1 MKPSMTSA
9 SPRSARLFS
18 RGPRA
23 SLCVPARGA
32 LVALVALVAL
42 AGFATAA
49 TASAEVAAD
58 SPAPAATR
66 EELPVRTVHPVA
78 VRAEVNV
85 LYDGVFGATDGFGG
99 ATVSYSFDEYVSV
112 EGTFGWGFGN
122 VGKTGA
128 NAIAMGRFALP
139 LDHAG
144 VHALTFAA
152 GPSTFFGGDYG
163 TVWVARGEIAYE
175 LRTRAGFSLL
185 VGGGPALVLA
195 DSKVVARHCTGWLCP
210 GGDAARF
217 KAGDVPLQ
225 LRVAA
230 GWAF

>member
-1 MKPSMTSA
+1 MKPCMTTVPRRSVRSA
-9 SPRSARLFS
+9 S
-18 RGPRA
+18 RA
-23 SLCVPARGA
+23 SRASRA
-32 LVALVALVAL
+32 AL
-42 AGFATAA
+42 APSVLLAFAAFASAA

-58 SPAPAATR
+58 VAPPPVVTD
-66 EELPVRTVHPVA
+66 EELPVRVVHPVA
-78 VRAEVNV
+78 IRAEVNV

-99 ATVSYSFDEYVSV
+99 ATVAYSFDEYLSV

-185 VGGGPALVLA
+185 LGGGPSLVLA
-195 DSKVVARHCTGWLCP
+195 DSKVVERHCTGWFCP

-225 LRVAA
+225 VRVAA

>member
-1 MKPSMTSA
+1 MTTA
-9 SPRSARLFS
+9 PRRSARFVS
-18 RGPRA
+18 FA
-23 SLCVPARGA
+23 SPTP
-32 LVALVALVAL
+32 LVAL
-42 AGFATAA
+42 APCALLALAAVATTATAN
-49 TASAEVAAD
+49 AEVAAD
-58 SPAPAATR
+58 APPPAATD
-66 EELPVRTVHPVA
+66 EELSVRVAHPVA
-78 VRAEVNV
+78 IRAEVNV

-99 ATVSYSFDEYVSV
+99 ATVAYSFDEYLSV

-175 LRTRAGFSLL
+175 LRTHAGFSLL
-185 VGGGPALVLA
+185 IGGGPSLVLV
-195 DSKVVARHCTGWLCP
+195 DSKVVDRHCTGWFCP
-210 GGDAARF
+210 DGDVARF

>member
-1 MKPSMTSA
+1 MTSA
-9 SPRSARLFS
+9 SRRPARF
-18 RGPRA
+18 A
-23 SLCVPARGA
+23 SLAAFAPVAPIA
-32 LVALVALVAL
+32 LLAL
-42 AGFATAA
+42 ATFGVAA

-58 SPAPAATR
+58 SPPRAASD
-66 EELPVRTVHPVA
+66 EEIPVRLVHPVA

-99 ATVSYSFDEYVSV
+99 ATVAYSFDEYLSV

-152 GPSTFFGGDYG
+152 GPSSFFGGDYG

-175 LRTRAGFSLL
+175 LRTRGGFSLL
-185 VGGGPALVLA
+185 LGGGPSLVLN
-195 DSKVVARHCTGWLCP
+195 DSKVVARNCTGWFCP

-225 LRVAA
+225 VRVAA